1 MNEDHKEVAAQKL
14 ANYRQRVNESV
25 RDFAFN
31 YKAMSLKTNPLM
43 PEAELVQA
51 TLKNCNPW
59 LASLLRGMVKTIDDL
74 VRLGTQIE
82 RDWTE
87 NKRRWSQEKGEAQKS
102 SVGEK

>member
-1 MNEDHKEVAAQKL
+1 MA
-14 ANYRQRVNESV
+14 
-25 RDFAFN
+25 
-31 YKAMSLKTNPLM
+31 
-43 PEAELVQA
+43 
-51 TLKNCNPW
+51 
-59 LASLLRGMVKTIDDL
+59 KTIDDL